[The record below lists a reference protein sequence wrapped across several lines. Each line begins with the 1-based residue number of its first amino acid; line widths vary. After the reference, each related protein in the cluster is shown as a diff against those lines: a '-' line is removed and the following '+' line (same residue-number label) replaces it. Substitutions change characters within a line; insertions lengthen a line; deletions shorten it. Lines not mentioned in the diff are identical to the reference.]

1 MKNSI
6 ALFGFETEQ
15 KNAGSCLCCEHIYD
29 WTTFTDKVCKE
40 KLQFLLQHLNID
52 TNDNN
57 KLKTG
62 KAMLYRLLN
71 LLEEK
76 DDNMNLARFAY
87 TLGRMQPEKASVQ
100 LQQCYNEFSQQM
112 YKWFKDADARK
123 QLRTALDLIIYY
135 IRDTKE
141 DA

>member
-1 MKNSI
+1 M
-6 ALFGFETEQ
+6 LHCQ
-15 KNAGSCLCCEHIYD
+15 
-29 WTTFTDKVCKE
+29 E

-52 TNDNN
+52 TIDNN
-57 KLKTG
+57 KLKAG